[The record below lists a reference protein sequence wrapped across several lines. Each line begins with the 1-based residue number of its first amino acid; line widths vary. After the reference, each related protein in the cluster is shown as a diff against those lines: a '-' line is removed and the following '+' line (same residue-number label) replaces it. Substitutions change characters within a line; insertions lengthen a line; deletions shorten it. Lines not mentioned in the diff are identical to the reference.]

1 MNFLQ
6 PSDSTESLSAWS
18 PLKCVRDKYAQR
30 YFFSDAP
37 KQQRKLSPP
46 RCVDRIALE
55 EAFSWLE
62 INDQMSDDY
71 KEDQHKKKSL
81 GRVENTCVKQRVKE
95 ISKRLK
101 IKKEYKKLI
110 QELNV
115 LKNES
120 VGMLNC
126 AGDLQ
131 TEDKRRLFMDSVQ
144 NHLKRV
150 VDFKNSKV
158 HYINSQSPKWT
169 SCDRTLA
176 LETIKKMSVRHQVL
190 MDEWIETLVN
200 T

>member
-18 PLKCVRDKYAQR
+18 PLKCERDKYAQR

-46 RCVDRIALE
+46 RYVDRIALE

-71 KEDQHKKKSL
+71 KEDQHKNKSL
-81 GRVENTCVKQRVKE
+81 DRVENTCVKQRVKE

-158 HYINSQSPKWT
+158 RYINSQSPKWT
-169 SCDRTLA
+169 SRDRTLA